1 MCVLRAANVFFE
13 AFAELIRECEQ
24 DFILVVDRVLENLG
38 YKFVACAIEALP
50 LNI

>member
-1 MCVLRAANVFFE
+1 MRELRTTNVLLKVASQLLSKRKEYLV
-13 AFAELIRECEQ
+13 
-24 DFILVVDRVLENLG
+24 LVVDRVLENLG